1 MRRLNEARHTF
12 RAEQGD
18 ELTVG
23 YDNRGEPYRQGIS
36 LWLETGEKYAGV
48 FLEEDEAR
56 ELRDLLNR
64 IMPVKP

>member
-48 FLEEDEAR
+48 FLEA
-56 ELRDLLNR
+56 
-64 IMPVKP
+64 